1 MTAAVGSQRRA
12 LEIAGVARSTWHYR
26 TRPRE
31 RVADPVPQ
39 KERAYPSRISETDR
53 AVIAGRIT
61 AGWAEGHAVDHS
73 FASAWDDGVMLA
85 SRRDAT
91 QQAYYDKHPERFRR
105 PPHTPAPADIV
116 GINLPKP
123 TDDAKAEPERLHAA

>member
-1 MTAAVGSQRRA
+1 MF
-12 LEIAGVARSTWHYR
+12 LWN
-26 TRPRE
+26 
-31 RVADPVPQ
+31 
-39 KERAYPSRISETDR
+39 
-53 AVIAGRIT
+53 
-61 AGWAEGHAVDHS
+61 
-73 FASAWDDGVMLA
+73 
-85 SRRDAT
+85 RRDAT